1 MHMNQRQRAGLRAVM
16 DTFVA
21 ALDDDESLTLIQ
33 SNPAATLDE
42 ILAKEGQI
50 MTAISS
56 ATTDP
61 MAHVVAFLTHAIPPA
76 LQRIVLQKLTT
87 LNGSMFRRPFTEMIR
102 AEREQELLKWQ
113 HSAPLAYKALCWAS
127 LYPIYGHALA
137 HPTQTVFA
145 AVDPIPMLSTY
156 KAQVLQ
162 AITFDV
168 IVVGSGPAGSK
179 PVNEQKGWK
188 TDLSVSL

>member
-1 MHMNQRQRAGLRAVM
+1 MHMNQRQRIGLRAIM

-33 SNPAATLDE
+33 STPAATLDE

-50 MTAISS
+50 MTALRS
-56 ATTDP
+56 TTDS
-61 MAHVVAFLTHAIPPA
+61 MAQVENFLAHALPPA
-76 LQRIVLQKLTT
+76 VQRLVLHKLTA
-87 LNGSMFRRPFTEMIR
+87 LNGSLFRRPFTQMSR
-102 AEREQELLKWQ
+102 PEREQALLKWQ
-113 HSAPLAYKALCWAS
+113 HTLVYKALCWAS

-137 HPTQTVFA
+137 HQTHTVFA
-145 AVDPIPMLSTY
+145 AVDPMPVLSTY
-156 KAQVLQ
+156 EAQVLQ

-179 PVNEQKGWK
+179 
-188 TDLSVSL
+188 